1 MKKIIAIG
9 LSISLLIA
17 TSFISQQTLA
27 QVTSVTVKDPWVR
40 PTVAQQKV
48 TGAFMQLT
56 ASQDMKLISVSTSVA
71 SSVEIHTMEM
81 DKDVMKMR
89 EIKSLD
95 LPSGKTIELKP
106 GSYHIMMMGLKRAIK
121 EGEIVNVTLHL
132 EDKDKKQQTLEVK
145 ALAKSINNNTSAPHS
160 AHKM

>member
-1 MKKIIAIG
+1 MKQIIG
-9 LSISLLIA
+9 TSIVSLACL
-17 TSFISQQTLA
+17 FSQPILA
-27 QVTSVTVKDPWVR
+27 QVSPVTAKDPWVR
-40 PTVAQQKV
+40 PTVTQQKA

-56 ASQDMKLISVSTSVA
+56 ANQDMKLISISTPLA
-71 SSVEIHTMEM
+71 SSVEIHMMEM

-121 EGEIVNVTLHL
+121 EGEIVNLTLKF
-132 EDKDKKQQTLEVK
+132 ESKDKKQQTLEVK
-145 ALAKSINNNTSAPHS
+145 ATAKNINNNAADAHG